1 MCSRLC
7 QQPQTAAGHSGPGEA
22 EAGHRAWQMQGL
34 VMDFKKHKGAIK
46 ECAATENETV
56 LVRTA
61 VDEDYLNKAELPGG
75 ADG

>member
-1 MCSRLC
+1 
-7 QQPQTAAGHSGPGEA
+7 
-22 EAGHRAWQMQGL
+22 MQGL
-34 VMDFKKHKGAIK
+34 VMDFKKKHKGAIK
-46 ECAATENETV
+46 ECAAMENETV